1 MNGQELVDWREN
13 LKTDLIEVKT
23 DVKWIKDNLG
33 RMERRQS
40 TLETQVSWLKGV
52 GSLVGVILGSV
63 LALVSSVVFGN
74 E

>member
-33 RMERRQS
+33 RLNSQQS
-40 TLETQVSWLKGV
+40 DLEKKVSWLQGV
-52 GSLVGVILGSV
+52 GSFVGIVLGAV
-63 LALVSSVVFGN
+63 LAFITRIVMGD
-74 E
+74 